1 MTDTWTVTPIARVR
15 SSRRDIVDDDWD
27 AERVTIELLPPFGP
41 DAVRGLDAFS
51 HIDVIYLF
59 DRVDP
64 ARVHTGARHPRGNT
78 DCPDVG
84 VFAQR
89 VKDRPNRLGL
99 STVELL
105 EVDGVTLHVRGRD
118 AIDGTPVID
127 IKPHMEEFG
136 PRTPIREPSWA
147 RELMAGYW

>member
-1 MTDTWTVTPIARVR
+1 MTDTWTVRAIARVR
-15 SSRRDIVDDDWD
+15 SSRQEIVDDDWD
-27 AERVTIELLPPFGP
+27 REQVTIELLPPFGP
-41 DAVRGLDAFS
+41 DAVQGLDAFS
-51 HIDVIYLF
+51 HIDVVYLF

-64 ARVHTGARHPRGNT
+64 ERVHAGARHPRGNV
-78 DCPDVG
+78 DWPEVG

-105 EVDGVTLHVRGRD
+105 GVDGTSLRVRGLD
-118 AIDGTPVID
+118 AVDGTPVID

-136 PRTPIREPSWA
+136 PRTPVREPSWA